1 MKQIRML
8 GIICAAMAAG
18 GARMVCAEPVVPGP
32 TMFVPGSTAYC
43 LYEVPADEPGKRRWI
58 NLAIV
63 QYVEA
68 TRTELR
74 IYYGGGSFGAG
85 HEARIPFASM
95 EEAATI
101 MEKLRKTA
109 AACR

>member
-1 MKQIRML
+1 MTPTRWLPIACAVLAYGGWRM
-8 GIICAAMAAG
+8 AG
-18 GARMVCAEPVVPGP
+18 AQTV
-32 TMFVPGSTAYC
+32 TPGSTAFC
-43 LYEVPADEPGKRRWI
+43 LYEIPADDAGKRRWI
-58 NLAIV
+58 NLGIV

-74 IYYGGGSFGAG
+74 IYFGGGSLGSG
-85 HEARIPFASM
+85 HEAKIPFASM
-95 EEAATI
+95 EEAAAI